1 MLHAPDL
8 RLLGTFCQGLASD
21 AGFVMHLWYDQQL
34 PTPSACLHWTSFLS
48 GHIARRY
55 YICDKKLAALGWT
68 EKTSWEVGLKKTIDW
83 YLEHGFESR
92 WVGDVE
98 RALAAHPK
106 AQ

>member
-1 MLHAPDL
+1 METEESHACMDTS
-8 RLLGTFCQGLASD
+8 RLPAEQ
-21 AGFVMHLWYDQQL
+21 
-34 PTPSACLHWTSFLS
+34 
-48 GHIARRY
+48 HIASVPGELQAAEAFTDVLGGLVRRY

-68 EKTSWEVGLKKTIDW
+68 EKTSWEDGLKKTIDW

>member
-1 MLHAPDL
+1 MCTGGQRCPAHPVCSVVEDFTN
-8 RLLGTFCQGLASD
+8 GVASLMTESMQ
-21 AGFVMHLWYDQQL
+21 ALSSL
-34 PTPSACLHWTSFLS
+34 PEASPCC
-48 GHIARRY
+48 RRY
-55 YICDKKLAALGWT
+55 YICDKKLSALGWT
-68 EKTSWEVGLKKTIDW
+68 EKTSWEAGLKKTIDW

>member
-1 MLHAPDL
+1 MPAAGVRFLTG
-8 RLLGTFCQGLASD
+8 LGP
-21 AGFVMHLWYDQQL
+21 V
-34 PTPSACLHWTSFLS
+34 
-48 GHIARRY
+48 RRY

>member
-1 MLHAPDL
+1 MTGLIQMQASLPD
-8 RLLGTFCQGLASD
+8 
-21 AGFVMHLWYDQQL
+21 
-34 PTPSACLHWTSFLS
+34 ACPCLC
-48 GHIARRY
+48 RY
-55 YICDKKLAALGWT
+55 YICDKKLSALGWT
-68 EKTSWEVGLKKTIDW
+68 EKTSWEAGLKKTIDW

>member
-1 MLHAPDL
+1 VRAVYAAAPTRISL
-8 RLLGTFCQGLASD
+8 
-21 AGFVMHLWYDQQL
+21 
-34 PTPSACLHWTSFLS
+34 
-48 GHIARRY
+48 ARRY
-55 YICDKKLAALGWT
+55 YICDKKLTALGWV
-68 EKTSWEVGLKKTIDW
+68 EKTSWEEGLKKTIDW

>member
-1 MLHAPDL
+1 MVLPCSRQGPRKCNEVRL
-8 RLLGTFCQGLASD
+8 RHFI
-21 AGFVMHLWYDQQL
+21 
-34 PTPSACLHWTSFLS
+34 CLC
-48 GHIARRY
+48 RY
-55 YICDKKLAALGWT
+55 YICDKKLSALGWT
-68 EKTSWEVGLKKTIDW
+68 EKTSWEAGLKKTIDW

>member
-1 MLHAPDL
+1 MWYYAGSPDALMLPDAML
-8 RLLGTFCQGLASD
+8 
-21 AGFVMHLWYDQQL
+21 
-34 PTPSACLHWTSFLS
+34 
-48 GHIARRY
+48 RRY
-55 YICDKKLAALGWT
+55 YICDKKLAALGWV
-68 EKTSWEVGLKKTIDW
+68 EKTSWEDGLKKTIDW

>member
-1 MLHAPDL
+1 MTPLSRKASHQKSASYHAL
-8 RLLGTFCQGLASD
+8 SSMSRSCVRHMQLTNKLGP
-21 AGFVMHLWYDQQL
+21 VH
-34 PTPSACLHWTSFLS
+34 
-48 GHIARRY
+48 RY
-55 YICDKKLAALGWT
+55 YICDKKLAALGWM
-68 EKTSWEVGLKKTIDW
+68 EKTSWEEGLKKTIDW

>member
-1 MLHAPDL
+1 MQLCDKQ
-8 RLLGTFCQGLASD
+8 RLQRPFACA
-21 AGFVMHLWYDQQL
+21 HL
-34 PTPSACLHWTSFLS
+34 TSFPS
-48 GHIARRY
+48 SHIARRY

-68 EKTSWEVGLKKTIDW
+68 EKTSWDVGLKKTIDW

>member
-1 MLHAPDL
+1 MLCSNSVNFTDGGASL
-8 RLLGTFCQGLASD
+8 MTGFMQMQASLSD
-21 AGFVMHLWYDQQL
+21 AC
-34 PTPSACLHWTSFLS
+34 PCLC
-48 GHIARRY
+48 RY
-55 YICDKKLAALGWT
+55 YICDKKLSALGWT
-68 EKTSWEVGLKKTIDW
+68 EKTSWEAGLKKTIDW

>member
-1 MLHAPDL
+1 M
-8 RLLGTFCQGLASD
+8 
-21 AGFVMHLWYDQQL
+21 
-34 PTPSACLHWTSFLS
+34 
-48 GHIARRY
+48 RRY

-83 YLEHGFESR
+83 YIEHGFESR